1 MHHKVGP
8 VARSIYRSTG
18 VSVFVVASL
27 LGSSLMV
34 ANEGEDWGSKVKPIL
49 QRYCYECHGPER
61 QESMV
66 RLDLLSTDL
75 LNDRAATETWHE
87 VLHVLDAAEM
97 PPEDEAQLTEDEL
110 KILTTELRS
119 QLSAADEASRRTQ
132 GRVVMR
138 RLNRQEYQNTMTDL
152 LGIDMDY
159 ALDLPPDAVSTD
171 GFTNNGQSLQMSA
184 IQLEY
189 YLANARRAL
198 DRAIVTGDAPE
209 VVRQEWTESNLDEWL
224 GNAVR
229 ANRLQRSQ
237 EFLATMKEKY
247 PETGDFLIRVTLSA
261 EIKAGQ
267 GFPLLEVSL
276 GYRPDTEILM
286 REFEPIEVTSA
297 EEQVFEFRGR
307 LEEYPLP
314 VRGQGKYPG
323 LVVRVR
329 NPYDD
334 LSPRPAEE
342 KVDNKRSYPDE
353 PQLAALQ
360 VKKVEFVGPVFEAWP
375 PKSHRAILFESP
387 LRDSDEVAYTSEV
400 LQRFVS
406 RAFRRPVRDSELKK
420 VLQFF
425 ESIRPEFPTY
435 EEAVIET
442 LALVLIRPEFLYQV
456 EPAGDEKRGVTDWE
470 LASRLSYFLWSTM
483 PDSELMDLADKQQLS
498 DPEIRRAQVD
508 RMLND
513 PRSDRFVQQF
523 SEQWLQLNNMQ
534 SVAIQATLYP
544 QFDERLREDM
554 RRESIAFLRVLID
567 DNLGL
572 DHFLKSDFAMLNG
585 RLAQHYGLEGVVGET
600 FRRVNLP
607 EGSPRGSLLG
617 QGSFL
622 LANSTG
628 ADSHAIRRAV
638 WIRDRLLNDPPAP
651 PPPDVP
657 SLEESTP
664 NFHELSVPQ
673 QLAVHR
679 QKPSCANCHKNLDAW
694 GIALEHFDAV
704 GQWRDEVRRLKDG
717 QVVTLPV
724 DAAGEL
730 PGGLRLEGV
739 KSLQEHLVQQ
749 HRESFARSLTT
760 RLLGYALGR
769 RVERSDQ
776 EAISALVDEV
786 LQKDLGMRDLIN
798 ELVLSDPF
806 NTK

>member
-1 MHHKVGP
+1 
-8 VARSIYRSTG
+8 
-18 VSVFVVASL
+18 
-27 LGSSLMV
+27 
-34 ANEGEDWGSKVKPIL
+34 
-49 QRYCYECHGPER
+49 
-61 QESMV
+61 
-66 RLDLLSTDL
+66 
-75 LNDRAATETWHE
+75 
-87 VLHVLDAAEM
+87 
-97 PPEDEAQLTEDEL
+97 
-110 KILTTELRS
+110 
-119 QLSAADEASRRTQ
+119 
-132 GRVVMR
+132 
-138 RLNRQEYQNTMTDL
+138 
-152 LGIDMDY
+152 
-159 ALDLPPDAVSTD
+159 
-171 GFTNNGQSLQMSA
+171 
-184 IQLEY
+184 
-189 YLANARRAL
+189 
-198 DRAIVTGDAPE
+198 
-209 VVRQEWTESNLDEWL
+209 
-224 GNAVR
+224 
-229 ANRLQRSQ
+229 
-237 EFLATMKEKY
+237 
-247 PETGDFLIRVTLSA
+247 
-261 EIKAGQ
+261 
-267 GFPLLEVSL
+267 
-276 GYRPDTEILM
+276 
-286 REFEPIEVTSA
+286 
-297 EEQVFEFRGR
+297 
-307 LEEYPLP
+307 
-314 VRGQGKYPG
+314 
-323 LVVRVR
+323 
-329 NPYDD
+329 
-334 LSPRPAEE
+334 
-342 KVDNKRSYPDE
+342 
-353 PQLAALQ
+353 
-360 VKKVEFVGPVFEAWP
+360 
-375 PKSHRAILFESP
+375 
-387 LRDSDEVAYTSEV
+387 
-400 LQRFVS
+400 
-406 RAFRRPVRDSELKK
+406 
-420 VLQFF
+420 
-425 ESIRPEFPTY
+425 
-435 EEAVIET
+435 
-442 LALVLIRPEFLYQV
+442 
-456 EPAGDEKRGVTDWE
+456 
-470 LASRLSYFLWSTM
+470 M

-607 EGSPRGSLLG
+607 EGSPRGALLG